1 MKKESNKIL
10 AVSSYC
16 LCLLM
21 TGITLALIPVSDR
34 TEYCTL
40 PVQAYLC
47 DLAGVGVVVESKP
60 TWFNIAISNVWFG
73 TPTGNVMRI
82 EVLDSSPPVTNAPI
96 VFLAATNSYFKANV
110 VDPICLTC
118 SWSFLTNR
126 TADMAKANYYTNAFS
141 GWNLIGDKLS
151 WFYVNEDNGETLGY
165 VSNLVYE
172 ARIQQNHENVY
183 AYLRAQADTNS
194 APSRKIWIDARFTF
208 INLSR
213 GGPNS
218 FRKKVI
224 NDPLMPIYI
233 RHLVAIFY
241 DAEDPQ

>member
-96 VFLAATNSYFKANV
+96 VFLATTNLFFKADII
-110 VDPICLTC
+110 DPIRSIC

-126 TADMAKANYYTNAFS
+126 TVHISYENNYTNAFS

-151 WFYVNEDNGETLGY
+151 WFYTSEASGATLIY
-165 VSNLVYE
+165 ASNLVYK
-172 ARIQQNHENVY
+172 ACVQKNHESVY
-183 AYLRAQADTNS
+183 EYLRSQADTNV
-194 APSRKIWIDARFTF
+194 APSQKIWIDARLTF
-208 INLSR
+208 INWAWS
-213 GGPNS
+213 GPNA
-218 FRKKVI
+218 FRHKME

-233 RHLVAIFY
+233 KHIGRRFM
-241 DAEDPQ
+241 EDE